1 MSEQTAQTQAEQ
13 FAPVAENTAS
23 AGKFSGS
30 PQTPPPPAQPPV
42 QQDNSGGNSMFAI
55 ALAIIALLACGYNF
69 WKMQNMGQ
77 GEVANVAVVDTDL
90 IVSAY
95 FAKNNNINNVEVL
108 KDLQKINAI
117 IDEQA
122 ANGVLVVKGN
132 AVLGLPEQHNMTLAV
147 ANQLGLSDSDLSRA
161 VANKEQQRALQE
173 QRQSQI
179 NQPIPNQPDDL
190 NNLGLGSSLD

>member
-1 MSEQTAQTQAEQ
+1 MSEQNNQTPEN

-77 GEVANVAVVDTDL
+77 GEVANVVVVDFDSIGGRL
-90 IVSAY
+90 LLSGDS
-95 FAKNNNINNVEVL
+95 NEVL
-108 KDLQKINAI
+108 TKTQALRDKLNALSAQGVVVLQK
-117 IDEQA
+117 QS
-122 ANGVLVVKGN
+122 VVT
-132 AVLGLPEQHNMTLAV
+132 APATLDITDQLSQELGLPQVPNLSQPVV
-147 ANQLGLSDSDLSRA
+147 AGASVPNIPTPQQGIGETKETDGLDA
-161 VANKEQQRALQE
+161 
-173 QRQSQI
+173 
-179 NQPIPNQPDDL
+179 
-190 NNLGLGSSLD
+190 SLD